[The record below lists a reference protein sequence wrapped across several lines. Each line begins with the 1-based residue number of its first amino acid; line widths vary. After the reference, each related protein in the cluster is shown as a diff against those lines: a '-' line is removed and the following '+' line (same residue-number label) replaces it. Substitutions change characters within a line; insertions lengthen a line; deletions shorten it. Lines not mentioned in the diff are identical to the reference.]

1 MRSPGFFCPS
11 FSNIFRPSAAP
22 GPRSGSGSSGNSTT
36 GPSVA
41 RSPGPSRTTTAGPG
55 LPGRRMSGT
64 PPAQG
69 QGSGMDLAIL
79 EVAWAIYHTGQADGV
94 PGLEAV
100 AHVIQNRMNNPSFP
114 GDAQGVVAAGRGQFL
129 VDSTQAVPRRSP
141 GAESQLFDHTKR
153 LAAQLVHPPHRLS
166 SPDPTGGML
175 YRDMRGLS
183 ANVGMASGSNP
194 TTASRSF
201 PFYEDQVEAPV
212 AREYSS
218 DSDEQ
223 FVVPPTSPPPVHPSR
238 SRRSFAFVRD
248 RSAVGIS
255 MVRRRGAGESASTPA
270 GGSSEM
276 PIGSASSSGAGP
288 GIGSTRA
295 GIASSSGSLPST
307 PAANTGAIT
316 PHTAPPGER
325 EHPPMG
331 ASTPPPMAPRLSTSH
346 PISALAAAPGP
357 GPPIGTSSRL
367 LARPSHPG
375 RPGRSSTSP
384 RPGRLGP
391 VQTDGFHDMILPC
404 GLFQEEVIELM
415 YRDLSPED
423 FEKLS
428 KLDERLPKRNTAHRN
443 LVDRLPRM
451 HAKDCNATEC
461 RVCLAELEPNAI
473 VVKLPC
479 SHAFHPACISKWLTQ
494 CKNTCP
500 LCSAP
505 IETAIGA
512 THAPTVAAHSSTRAL

>member
-1 MRSPGFFCPS
+1 
-11 FSNIFRPSAAP
+11 
-22 GPRSGSGSSGNSTT
+22 
-36 GPSVA
+36 
-41 RSPGPSRTTTAGPG
+41 
-55 LPGRRMSGT
+55 
-64 PPAQG
+64 
-69 QGSGMDLAIL
+69 MDLAIL
-79 EVAWAIYHTGQADGV
+79 EVAWAIYHTGKADGV

-114 GDAQGVVAAGRGQFL
+114 GDAQAVVAAGRGQFL
-129 VDSTQAVPRRSP
+129 VDSTEAVPRRSP
-141 GAESQLFDHTKR
+141 GAESHLFDHTKR

-175 YRDMRGLS
+175 YRDTRG
-183 ANVGMASGSNP
+183 
-194 TTASRSF
+194 TTANINTTPASNTTTANRSSL
-201 PFYEDQVEAPV
+201 FYEDQVEAPV

-238 SRRSFAFVRD
+238 SRISFAFARD
-248 RSAVGIS
+248 CSTVGIS
-255 MVRRRGAGESASTPA
+255 MVRRRSAGESAGRAAGST
-270 GGSSEM
+270 SDM
-276 PIGSASSSGAGP
+276 PTGSASSSGAGP
-288 GIGSTRA
+288 GISLSTR
-295 GIASSSGSLPST
+295 GGVASSSRALPST
-307 PAANTGAIT
+307 PASTGPFLTSATT
-316 PHTAPPGER
+316 PHTASSVDR
-325 EHPPMG
+325 DRLPMG
-331 ASTPPPMAPRLSTSH
+331 ASTPPPMAPRLAASH
-346 PISALAAAPGP
+346 PVSALATTPGP
-357 GPPIGTSSRL
+357 GPPMGASSRL
-367 LARPSHPG
+367 LARPSHSG
-375 RPGRSSTSP
+375 RPGRSNTSP

-391 VQTDGFHDMILPC
+391 IQNDGYHDMILSC
-404 GLFQEEVIELM
+404 GLFQEEVIDLM

-505 IETAIGA
+505 IETTSGA
-512 THAPTVAAHSSTRAL
+512 SNAPSIVAHSSTRAL